1 MEFMKLGM
9 VGLGFVAGIAFVVAC
24 PSPQDV
30 MPGLGS
36 SGGGGSSTSGFFAT
50 SSGSGRG
57 STTGGLFSTSTAS
70 AAEPD
75 PCLQWEIMWRGT
87 GNNWG
92 SNTPKAMPEGWQ
104 PYHVDQFGDIHLRR
118 CAD

>member
-1 MEFMKLGM
+1 M

-36 SGGGGSSTSGFFAT
+36 SGGSSSGGLFGSS
-50 SSGSGRG
+50 SSSGRG
-57 STTGGLFSTSTAS
+57 SSSGGLFSTSTAS

-75 PCLQWEIMWRGT
+75 PCMQWEVVKEDPGD
-87 GNNWG
+87 NWG
-92 SNTPKAMPEGWQ
+92 FEQPKEMPQGWE
-104 PYHVDQFGDIHLRR
+104 PFHVNQFGTIILRR
-118 CAD
+118 CID